1 MRHTVESGGQDVRRL
16 TREALPEVVS
26 LVHELQL
33 AAENLRRFSEELE
46 RDPSVLL
53 YGAARSQPG
62 PGE

>member
-1 MRHTVESGGQDVRRL
+1 VRRL